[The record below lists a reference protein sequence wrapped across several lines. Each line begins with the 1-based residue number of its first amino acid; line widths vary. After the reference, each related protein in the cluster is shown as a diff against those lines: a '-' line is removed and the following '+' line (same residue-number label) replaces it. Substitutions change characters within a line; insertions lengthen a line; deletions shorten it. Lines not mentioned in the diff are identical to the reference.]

1 MSAEG
6 EIKASRGDGQGGDG
20 TVLLPQNG
28 QYDSVVLWMH
38 GLGDSANGWA
48 PAMPALNLPT
58 TKFILPTA
66 EDTPITINGG
76 MEMPGWFDLYGLD
89 PSSPEDVAGFEKSTA
104 RIMALINAEVQG
116 GIPASRIAVCG
127 FSQGG
132 ALALHVGLR
141 GLAAGSG
148 SGEGGKSFAGV
159 AALSA
164 WLPLRDTYPGALGPG
179 AAELPILQC
188 HGDAD
193 QVVNYAWGKG

>member
-1 MSAEG
+1 M
-6 EIKASRGDGQGGDG
+6 
-20 TVLLPQNG
+20 
-28 QYDSVVLWMH
+28 
-38 GLGDSANGWA
+38 
-48 PAMPALNLPT
+48 
-58 TKFILPTA
+58 
-66 EDTPITINGG
+66 
-76 MEMPGWFDLYGLD
+76 
-89 PSSPEDVAGFEKSTA
+89 
-104 RIMALINAEVQG
+104 
-116 GIPASRIAVCG
+116 CG

-193 QVVNYAWGKG
+193 QVVNYGWGKGSFELLAGKGGAGTSGLGLRAAEWRDYPGMAHSACDKEIMDVSAFLRRVLGYGK